1 MISISTHIHFSNSLN
16 KVLPSK
22 KLCMELIFLIIFFG
36 AIVLDLTMGELP
48 VNIHPVVWMGKLIS
62 YLKTFLIKI
71 NSKFSGFILTML
83 LLILFIVPLILLLK
97 ILSFN
102 LIIYIFFSLVILS
115 TTFSIKFLISSIQ
128 DIKKD
133 LKCNLEIARQSMS
146 FLVSRDTK
154 SLKKEEIVSAAIET
168 LSENITDSVVA
179 PLFYSVLFGIPGA
192 FIYRIIN
199 TLDAMVGYK
208 DEENY
213 LIGYF
218 PAKVD
223 DILNYIPARF
233 TGIILVVS
241 SLILGFNWKNSWKV
255 MIKDAGNTPSP
266 NSGYTMAAVAGALE
280 VSLIKPGVYK
290 LGSPQRDLNPETIN
304 DAIKLTKLTI
314 IISIILLI
322 VLQLILLILVFNKA
336 FI

>member
-1 MISISTHIHFSNSLN
+1 
-16 KVLPSK
+16 
-22 KLCMELIFLIIFFG
+22 MELIFLIIFSG
-36 AIVLDLTMGELP
+36 AIVLDLTLGELP
-48 VNIHPVVWMGKLIS
+48 VTIHPVVWMGKLIS

-71 NSKFSGFILTML
+71 PSKFSGVILSI
-83 LLILFIVPLILLLK
+83 LLIIIFIVPLIAILN

-102 LIIYIFFSLVILS
+102 LLTYILFSMVLLS
-115 TTFSIKFLISSIQ
+115 TTFSIKFLISSIVE
-128 DIKKD
+128 IKED
-133 LKCNLEIARQSMS
+133 LNHDLEKARHSIS

-154 SLKKEEIVSAAIET
+154 SLSKEEIVSAAIET
-168 LSENITDSVVA
+168 LSENITDSVVS
-179 PLFYSVLFGIPGA
+179 PLFYTVISGLPGA

-199 TLDAMVGYK
+199 TMDAMVGYK

-218 PAKVD
+218 PAKLD

-233 TGIILVVS
+233 CGIILVFS
-241 SLILGFNWKNSWKV
+241 SLILGFNWKNSWEV
-255 MIKDAGNTPSP
+255 MVKDARNTPSP

-280 VSLIKPGVYK
+280 ISLIKQGVYK

-322 VLQLILLILVFNKA
+322 AIHIILLILVSNY
-336 FI
+336 I